1 MKTGEMSALGDPNG
15 IDGSGILLPGNAVRV
30 ERDSIRLIGGRCRSC
45 SLETFPRYGVCPG
58 CMEEDVIE
66 SQMPSEGIVYSVA
79 TVHVGPARWHKP
91 LTLGYVDL
99 TNGVRVFG
107 HLKKGCGIGQRV
119 TVGLAEVGRDNG
131 GAPINSF
138 IFQPAER

>member
-1 MKTGEMSALGDPNG
+1 MNTGETAFPVYPREDES
-15 IDGSGILLPGNAVRV
+15 SGVLLPGDAVRV
-30 ERDSIRLIGGRCRSC
+30 NRDSVRLIGGRCRSC
-45 SLETFPRYGVCPG
+45 SLETFPRYVVCPG

-66 SQMPSEGIVYSVA
+66 SEMPPEGIVYSLSI
-79 TVHVGPARWHKP
+79 VHVGPARWHKP

-107 HLKKGCGIGQRV
+107 HLKKGCQIGERV
-119 TVGLAEVGRDNG
+119 TIGLAEVGRDKG
-131 GAPINSF
+131 GGPINSF